1 MRPLARLRLRL
12 TLWYAGIFLSILG
25 VLGGGLFVAVR
36 HRMSQQ
42 LDVSLRTATTAL
54 IQAARIREA
63 ERARATGLVA
73 DAVDELHIPDRA
85 LYLFAS
91 GGTPLKP
98 DTAAAWVREAA
109 REAERSGYADRDFET
124 PQDHIVRL
132 HAERFAGADGRPYV
146 AVAVADRL
154 ELEDEYAS
162 LIRAFAAA
170 ALAALLLVGGG
181 GYVLVRQASAPIERS
196 MAQMRRFMADA
207 AHELR
212 TPITILRTRAEVALA
227 GPREAARDAATLG
240 AVAREAAQLGAIA
253 ADLLMLARADAGE
266 RPVARDA
273 MYLDD
278 AAAAAVEATQA
289 VARSREV
296 TLAVGSFDEAPISGD
311 PTLVRQMLV
320 IVLDNAIKFTA
331 PGGNVRLDVRT
342 DDGGAAAVVTDTG
355 IGIPSDELPHVFERF
370 YRGELA
376 RRAAEGAGLGLAIA
390 RWIADVH
397 GARIAVESQPGTGTR
412 VTMRFPLEARPD
424 GRPDRGSP
432 RAEPERRTG

>member
-25 VLGGGLFVAVR
+25 LLGGGLFLAVR

-42 LDVSLRTATTAL
+42 LDVSLRTATAAL

-91 GGTPLKP
+91 GATPLKP
-98 DTAAAWVREAA
+98 DTAAAWIREAA
-109 REAERSGYADRDFET
+109 REAELAGHADRDFET

-132 HAERFAGADGRPYV
+132 HAVRFAGADGQPYV
-146 AVAVADRL
+146 AAAVADRL

-181 GYVLVRQASAPIERS
+181 GYVLVRQASAPIEHS
-196 MAQMRRFMADA
+196 MEQMRRFMADA

-227 GPREAARDAATLG
+227 GPREAARDAATLA
-240 AVAREAAQLGAIA
+240 AVAREAAQLGGIA
-253 ADLLMLARADAGE
+253 ADLLTLARADAGE

-289 VARSREV
+289 LARSKEV
-296 TLAVGSFDEAPISGD
+296 TLAVGSFDEARISGD
-311 PTLVRQMLV
+311 PALVRRMLV

-331 PGGNVRLDVRT
+331 PGGNVRLDVST
-342 DDGGAAAVVTDTG
+342 DHGAAAAVVTDTG
-355 IGIPSDELPHVFERF
+355 IGIPTDELPRVFERF
-370 YRGELA
+370 YRGESA

-412 VTMRFPLEARPD
+412 VTMRFPLAARPD
-424 GRPDRGSP
+424 GSPDRGSP
-432 RAEPERRTG
+432 RAEPGRRTG